1 MVKKNVNE
9 VLAMSNS
16 AIGRWAKKKDR
27 DEVPLH
33 LRTVLGYCRYSSNGQ
48 QEETIEKQEE
58 FITAHAK
65 SKGMREPRFFK
76 DRAVSGVTDD
86 RAGWN
91 EMVRHVRPGVTV
103 MAHEITRLA
112 RETFSAL
119 KMIRQI
125 QAAGGTIEF
134 VNIDAKDT
142 IYLTIMSA
150 VAEYDYRSV
159 VTRLRDGRVQAV
171 AKGIPY
177 RKPCFGYDKVGKDF
191 VINEVEAQWVRE
203 IFRMRLEG
211 ATCGQIVRSLVNRK
225 APTRTGGLWST
236 TRVNQILYNP
246 LYAGYLVQKRPVFAW
261 EKDA

>member
-1 MVKKNVNE
+1 MNKNINQ

-16 AIGRWAKKKDR
+16 AIGRWVNRKDR

-33 LRTVLGYCRYSSNGQ
+33 LRTVLGYCRYSSSGQ
-48 QEETIEKQEE
+48 HEETIEKQEE
-58 FITAHAK
+58 FITERAK
-65 SKGMREPRFFK
+65 SKGLRKPRFFK
-76 DRAVSGVTDD
+76 DRAVSGVIED

-91 EMVRHVRPGVTV
+91 EMMRHVRPGVIV
-103 MAHEITRLA
+103 MVHEITRLA

-119 KMIRQI
+119 KLIRQV
-125 QAAGGTIEF
+125 QAAGGAIEF

-177 RKPCFGYDKVGKDF
+177 RKPCYGYKKVGKDF
-191 VINEVEAQWVRE
+191 VINEVEAKWVRE

-211 ATCGQIVRSLVNRK
+211 ATGGEIVRSLVNRK

-236 TRVNQILYNP
+236 SRVSQILYNP

-261 EKDA
+261 EKAA